1 MFKLVYIHVE
11 QIKFNILSSNSC
23 RGGGGV
29 GSAHRHLFY
38 AIKFKI
44 GLTFITI
51 TKNACTIDAIVTSYI
66 YDSDLKN
73 II

>member
-23 RGGGGV
+23 RGGGV

>member
-23 RGGGGV
+23 RGGV

-73 II
+73 IIW